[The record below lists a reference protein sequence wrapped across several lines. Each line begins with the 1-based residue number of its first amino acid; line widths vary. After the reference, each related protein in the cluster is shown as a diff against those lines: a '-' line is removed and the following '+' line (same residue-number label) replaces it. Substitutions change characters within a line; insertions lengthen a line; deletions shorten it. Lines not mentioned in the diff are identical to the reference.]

1 MAVRVLWV
9 ATKSP
14 LPATDGGRRVTAETL
29 AALSDAGVGGVIVAP
44 GATDAPHAFGRWRV
58 VGVPATSRLA
68 ALRHLWSASCP
79 SAARHVNPVARAA
92 VAHVLARERI
102 DVVHAEQVYALPQCE
117 PARALGIPIVLR
129 AQNVEHEVLGARA
142 AGWPMRLLRRFDA
155 ARMLGFEADGVR
167 LATATVALTA
177 RDADALTALAGPGGR
192 IAHVSAPFPDE
203 LPAGSPLDGAPAV
216 VLFGSGGWF
225 PNRDGA
231 GWFVARAWPAIRA
244 RLPRARLH
252 VIGLGSDG
260 GAVDGVT
267 MHAAPADSRTAFP
280 REAVFVVPSRIATGV
295 RMKILEAWA
304 RGLPVVATPEAAS
317 GLERDDEPAWLEA
330 GDADDFAGAIASLHD
345 DPARAARLCD
355 AGRRILRRHHDPARI
370 ATRLRALY
378 ATAAGGVIP
387 AAPDRRP
394 PATAA
399 PPTVPL

>member
-1 MAVRVLWV
+1 MRVLWV

-44 GATDAPHAFGRWRV
+44 GATDTPHAFGHWRV
-58 VGVPATSRLA
+58 VGVPSTPRWG
-68 ALRHLWSASCP
+68 ALRHLRSTGCP
-79 SAARHVNPVARAA
+79 SVARHVNPAARAA
-92 VAHVLARERI
+92 VARVLANDPI
-102 DVVHAEQVYALPQCE
+102 DVVHAEQIYALPQCE
-117 PARALGIPIVLR
+117 PAHARGVPIVLR

-155 ARMLGFEADGVR
+155 ARMLGFEAEGVR
-167 LATATVALTA
+167 QATAAVALTA
-177 RDADALTALAGPGGR
+177 RDADALTTLAGPGAR
-192 IAHVSAPFPDE
+192 VAHVSAPFPDE
-203 LPAGSPLDGAPAV
+203 LPAGPPLDGAPAV

-244 RLPRARLH
+244 RLPGARLH
-252 VIGLGSDG
+252 VIGLHSDG
-260 GAVDGVT
+260 GAADGIT

-280 REAVFVVPSRIATGV
+280 RGAVFVVPSRIATGV

-330 GDADDFAGAIASLHD
+330 GDADDFAAAIAGLHD
-345 DPARAARLCD
+345 APARAARLCD
-355 AGRRILRRHHDPARI
+355 AGRRVLRHHHDPARI
-370 ATRLRALY
+370 AIRLRALY
-378 ATAAGGVIP
+378 ATVAGSVIP
-387 AAPDRRP
+387 ATPDRRP

-399 PPTVPL
+399 PPTAPL